1 MYRYF
6 SIAILYCDVYC
17 CNIMNNN
24 QLLIFLT
31 FVTVL
36 VHLIAMPTI
45 KKDEFPIPVWQQFK
59 LCFNVPDTEHNLIQ
73 I

>member
-1 MYRYF
+1 
-6 SIAILYCDVYC
+6 
-17 CNIMNNN
+17 MNNN